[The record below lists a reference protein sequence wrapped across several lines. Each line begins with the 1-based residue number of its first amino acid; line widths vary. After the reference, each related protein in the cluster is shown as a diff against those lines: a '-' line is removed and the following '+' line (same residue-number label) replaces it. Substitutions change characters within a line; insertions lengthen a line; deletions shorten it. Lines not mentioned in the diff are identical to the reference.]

1 MNDFFKKYIKEEE
14 KCHTNLTSMIDVIF
28 ILLVFFMIST
38 QFKNS
43 SIKMQLPKLEK
54 GSSAETMQKEPEI
67 SANAELIFFNGMQVS
82 EQELEKNLL
91 NLSKEKPEMTV
102 RFKGDKNISY
112 QRFLE
117 IYSIIERSGIKK
129 IAVEH
134 KTASD

>member
-1 MNDFFKKYIKEEE
+1 MNDFFKKYTKEE
-14 KCHTNLTSMIDVIF
+14 KCHANLTSMIDVIF

-54 GSSAETMQKEPEI
+54 GSSAEAMQKEPEI

>member
-1 MNDFFKKYIKEEE
+1 MNDFFKKYIKEE

-38 QFKNS
+38 QFENS

-54 GSSAETMQKEPEI
+54 GSSAEAMQKEPEI

>member
-1 MNDFFKKYIKEEE
+1 MNDFFKKYIKEE

-54 GSSAETMQKEPEI
+54 ASSAEAMQKEPEI
-67 SANAELIFFNGMQVS
+67 SANAELIFFNGIQVS

>member
-1 MNDFFKKYIKEEE
+1 MNDFFKKYMKEE

-54 GSSAETMQKEPEI
+54 ASSAETMQKEPEI

>member
-1 MNDFFKKYIKEEE
+1 MNDFFKKYIKEE

-43 SIKMQLPKLEK
+43 SIKMLLPKLEK
-54 GSSAETMQKEPEI
+54 GSSAEAMQKEPEI

>member
-1 MNDFFKKYIKEEE
+1 MNDFFKKYIKEE
-14 KCHTNLTSMIDVIF
+14 KCHANLTSMIDVIF

-54 GSSAETMQKEPEI
+54 GSSAEAMQNEPEI

-129 IAVEH
+129 IAIEH

>member
-1 MNDFFKKYIKEEE
+1 MNDFFKKYIREE

-54 GSSAETMQKEPEI
+54 VSSAEAMQKEPEI
-67 SANAELIFFNGMQVS
+67 SANAELIFFNEMQVS

>member
-1 MNDFFKKYIKEEE
+1 MNDFFKKYIKEE

-54 GSSAETMQKEPEI
+54 GSLAEAMQNEPEI

>member
-1 MNDFFKKYIKEEE
+1 MNDFFKKYIREE

-38 QFKNS
+38 QFENS

-54 GSSAETMQKEPEI
+54 GSSAEAMQKEPEI

>member
-1 MNDFFKKYIKEEE
+1 MNDFFKKYIKEE

-54 GSSAETMQKEPEI
+54 GSSAEAMQKEPEI

-91 NLSKEKPEMTV
+91 NLSNEKPEMTV

>member
-1 MNDFFKKYIKEEE
+1 MNDFFKKYIKEE
-14 KCHTNLTSMIDVIF
+14 KSHANLTSMIDVIF

-54 GSSAETMQKEPEI
+54 GSSAEAMQKEPEI
-67 SANAELIFFNGMQVS
+67 SANAELIFFNEMQVS

>member
-1 MNDFFKKYIKEEE
+1 MNDFFKKYIKEE

-54 GSSAETMQKEPEI
+54 GSSAEAMQKEPEI

-134 KTASD
+134 KTVSD

>member
-1 MNDFFKKYIKEEE
+1 MNDFFKKYIKEE

-54 GSSAETMQKEPEI
+54 GSSAEAMQKEPEI

-129 IAVEH
+129 IAVEY

>member
-1 MNDFFKKYIKEEE
+1 MNDFFKKYIKEE

-54 GSSAETMQKEPEI
+54 GSSAEAMQKEPEI
-67 SANAELIFFNGMQVS
+67 SANAELIFCNGMQVS
-82 EQELEKNLL
+82 EQELEKNLM

>member
-1 MNDFFKKYIKEEE
+1 MNDFFKKYIKEE

-54 GSSAETMQKEPEI
+54 GSSAEAMQKEPEI

-82 EQELEKNLL
+82 EQELKKNLL

>member
-1 MNDFFKKYIKEEE
+1 MNDFFKKYIKEE
-14 KCHTNLTSMIDVIF
+14 KCHANLTSMIDVIF

-43 SIKMQLPKLEK
+43 SIKMLLPKLEK
-54 GSSAETMQKEPEI
+54 GSSAEAMQKEPEI
-67 SANAELIFFNGMQVS
+67 SANAELIFFNEMQVS

>member
-1 MNDFFKKYIKEEE
+1 MNDFFKKYIKEE

-54 GSSAETMQKEPEI
+54 GSSAEAMQKEPEI

-91 NLSKEKPEMTV
+91 KLSKEKPEMTV

-134 KTASD
+134 KTASG

>member
-1 MNDFFKKYIKEEE
+1 MNDFFKKYIKEE
-14 KCHTNLTSMIDVIF
+14 KCHANLTSMIDVIF

-54 GSSAETMQKEPEI
+54 VSSAEAMQKEPEI
-67 SANAELIFFNGMQVS
+67 SANAELIFFNEMQVS

>member
-1 MNDFFKKYIKEEE
+1 MNDFFKKYIKEE

-54 GSSAETMQKEPEI
+54 VSSAEAMQKEPEI

>member
-1 MNDFFKKYIKEEE
+1 MNDFFKKYIREE

-54 GSSAETMQKEPEI
+54 VSSAEAMQKEPEI

>member
-1 MNDFFKKYIKEEE
+1 MNDFFKKYIKEE

-54 GSSAETMQKEPEI
+54 GSLAEAMQNEPEI

-82 EQELEKNLL
+82 EQELEKNLM

-134 KTASD
+134 KTDSD

>member
-1 MNDFFKKYIKEEE
+1 MNDFFKKYIREE

-54 GSSAETMQKEPEI
+54 ASSAEAMQKEPEI

-134 KTASD
+134 KTSSD

>member
-1 MNDFFKKYIKEEE
+1 MNDFFKKYIREE

-54 GSSAETMQKEPEI
+54 ASSAEAMQKEPEI

>member
-1 MNDFFKKYIKEEE
+1 MNDFFKKYIKEE

-38 QFKNS
+38 QFKNY
-43 SIKMQLPKLEK
+43 SITMQLPKLEK
-54 GSSAETMQKEPEI
+54 VSSAEAMQKEPEI

>member
-1 MNDFFKKYIKEEE
+1 MNDFFKKYIKEE

-54 GSSAETMQKEPEI
+54 ASSAEAMQNEPEI

>member
-1 MNDFFKKYIKEEE
+1 MNDFFKKYIKEE

-54 GSSAETMQKEPEI
+54 ASSAETMQKEPEI
-67 SANAELIFFNGMQVS
+67 SANAELIFFSGMQVS
-82 EQELEKNLL
+82 EQELETNLL

>member
-1 MNDFFKKYIKEEE
+1 MNDFFKKYIKEE

-54 GSSAETMQKEPEI
+54 GSSAEAMQKEPEI
-67 SANAELIFFNGMQVS
+67 SANAELIFFNEMQVS

>member
-1 MNDFFKKYIKEEE
+1 MNDFFKKYIKEE

-43 SIKMQLPKLEK
+43 SIKMQLPKLKK
-54 GSSAETMQKEPEI
+54 GNSAETMQKEPEI

>member
-1 MNDFFKKYIKEEE
+1 MNDFFKKYIKEE

-54 GSSAETMQKEPEI
+54 ASSAEAMQKEPEI

>member
-1 MNDFFKKYIKEEE
+1 MNDFFKKYIKEE

-43 SIKMQLPKLEK
+43 SIKMQLPNLEK
-54 GSSAETMQKEPEI
+54 GSSAEAMQKEPEI

>member
-1 MNDFFKKYIKEEE
+1 MNDFFKKYIREE

-54 GSSAETMQKEPEI
+54 DSSAEAMQKEPEI

>member
-1 MNDFFKKYIKEEE
+1 MNDFFKKYIKEE
-14 KCHTNLTSMIDVIF
+14 KCHANLTSMIDVIF

-54 GSSAETMQKEPEI
+54 GNSAEAMQKEPEI
-67 SANAELIFFNGMQVS
+67 SANAELIFFNEMQVS

>member
-1 MNDFFKKYIKEEE
+1 MNDFFKKYIREE

-54 GSSAETMQKEPEI
+54 GSSAEAMQKEPEI
-67 SANAELIFFNGMQVS
+67 SANAELIFFNEMQVS

>member
-1 MNDFFKKYIKEEE
+1 MNDFFKKYIKEE

-38 QFKNS
+38 QIKNS

-54 GSSAETMQKEPEI
+54 GSSAEAMQKEPEI

-82 EQELEKNLL
+82 EQELEKNLM
-91 NLSKEKPEMTV
+91 NLSKEKPEITV